1 MFQDLER
8 GRSDRREKAE
18 KETDMSCERLVVN
31 SPGNWTSFG
40 PVYEAGRG
48 LVTPGLRSDR
58 YRFPLPNGQVAVN
71 KPSLK
76 NMPDVRVVF
85 PPICGMTAASA
96 NTTGPSGCPFADSN
110 CAAI

>member
-1 MFQDLER
+1 MFQDPER

-18 KETDMSCERLVVN
+18 EKTDMSCERLVVN

-48 LVTPGLRSDR
+48 LVTPDLRSDR
-58 YRFPLPNGQVAVN
+58 YRFPLPNGLVAVN

-76 NMPDVRVVF
+76 KHARRACCVPADLRDD
-85 PPICGMTAASA
+85 
-96 NTTGPSGCPFADSN
+96 GCLG
-110 CAAI
+110 